1 MWMRLRRHVQLSGL
15 HGFMVRLLNLH
26 DVVLLQHV
34 STWYDISN
42 CLINSICCCNM
53 EIVIKGI
60 FIKELSL
67 HQAETSCTF
76 YSRGPVQS
84 PACNWQLAPAIRQ
97 SGKSQ
102 KSRRKF
108 LFSSLDY
115 LVLFSCHTIFTP
127 FHSSLVSTCDELWWY
142 IFSESHCCE
151 TVVSFSLT
159 SNRST
164 DSESVLGL

>member
-1 MWMRLRRHVQLSGL
+1 
-15 HGFMVRLLNLH
+15 
-26 DVVLLQHV
+26 
-34 STWYDISN
+34 
-42 CLINSICCCNM
+42 M

-102 KSRRKF
+102 KSSRKF

-115 LVLFSCHTIFTP
+115 LVFFVLFSFHTI
-127 FHSSLVSTCDELWWY
+127 
-142 IFSESHCCE
+142 SHLIG
-151 TVVSFSLT
+151 FYL
-159 SNRST
+159 
-164 DSESVLGL
+164 